1 MCALIVGP
9 SLPAM
14 AIKNIVTIGAAPES
28 QVAAPVNTTRYI
40 PLPRPQSAPRNSGRI
55 TPDKTRPVEVLPLS
69 TPLAAKPTKTPAAS
83 GTSKRTKPYN
93 VVILGDSLGDGL
105 WAGLYRVLRKDK
117 RFHLIKRSKV
127 SSGFVRTEYYDWNK
141 QVRNIVN
148 EEKVDIAVVL
158 MGTNDRQ
165 VIVDKNGK
173 RHRLR
178 QPGWETEY
186 RDRATRFSNDLNDA
200 GARIFWVGLPAMRSP
215 RFGGDMQYFNGIYS
229 DLAKTNNYY
238 FVPTWDRTLDAKTGK
253 YNAYGPDLRGRNRL
267 LRADDGIHFT
277 LAGYQSWAK
286 IVADELLAQVDSGF
300 PYWQHAALEDEKGA
314 PAGKI
319 GVDSAMVD
327 TLRGR
332 VYEQPEIKPGRSDDW
347 RWPESQTAN

>member
-1 MCALIVGP
+1 MGALTV
-9 SLPAM
+9 SLPLSAM
-14 AIKNIVTIGAAPES
+14 AITNIVTIGSAPTHRTTT
-28 QVAAPVNTTRYI
+28 PVKITSYI
-40 PLPRPQSAPRNSGRI
+40 PMPRPQSAPNNSGRI
-55 TPDKTRPVEVLPLS
+55 TPDKTRPVKVLPLS
-69 TPLAAKPTKTPAAS
+69 ATLPTKPTKSTKAPAA
-83 GTSKRTKPYN
+83 TKRAKPYN
-93 VVILGDSLGDGL
+93 IVILGDSLGDGL

-117 RFHLIKRSKV
+117 RFRLIKRSKV
-127 SSGFVRTEYYDWNK
+127 ASGFVRTEYYDWNK
-141 QVRNIVN
+141 QVKNILN
-148 EEKVDIAVVL
+148 EEKIDIAVIL

-165 VIVDKNGK
+165 VILDKHGK

-178 QPGWETEY
+178 QPGWEVEY

-229 DLAKTNNYY
+229 DLAKPNNYY
-238 FVPTWDRTLDAKTGK
+238 FVPTWDKTLDAKTGK
-253 YNAYGPDLRGRNRL
+253 YNAYGPDLRGRKRL

-286 IVADELLAQVDSGF
+286 IVADELVAQVDSGF
-300 PYWQHAALEDEKGA
+300 PYWQQASLDTGKGSTAA
-314 PAGKI
+314 KI

-347 RWPESQTAN
+347 RWPENQAAN